1 MPRELASKTLTWKK
15 MREVVGS
22 TLWEM
27 QNFVC
32 HEKSVFS
39 GDVALQQNNN
49 DKKTCMVIRF
59 TMWEKQTSI
68 CKSALCKPRLWWQ
81 GVAENKNKSVQRCA
95 GLRDPRC
102 QKRASLFDNQSV
114 HDVRNTQLSL
124 ASKSCWGLAANNAA
138 REFLNQNITEQPH
151 KP

>member
-49 DKKTCMVIRF
+49 DKKNVHGNEIYDVG
-59 TMWEKQTSI
+59 K
-68 CKSALCKPRLWWQ
+68 A
-81 GVAENKNKSVQRCA
+81 N
-95 GLRDPRC
+95 
-102 QKRASLFDNQSV
+102 FDMQISTV
-114 HDVRNTQLSL
+114 
-124 ASKSCWGLAANNAA
+124 
-138 REFLNQNITEQPH
+138 
-151 KP
+151 